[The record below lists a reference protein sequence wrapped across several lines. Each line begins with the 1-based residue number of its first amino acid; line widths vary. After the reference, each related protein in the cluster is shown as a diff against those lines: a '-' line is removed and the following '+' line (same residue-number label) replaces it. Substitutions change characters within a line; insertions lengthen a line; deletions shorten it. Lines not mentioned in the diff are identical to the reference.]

1 MSPKRTKKQEKP
13 GFLDQG
19 ERNAY
24 TPLARC
30 FRSPRPQEKEL
41 QEKEA
46 ELAKLKKKE
55 ALVKELKKKE
65 AELAKVGRWQL

>member
-1 MSPKRTKKQEKP
+1 MS
-13 GFLDQG
+13 L
-19 ERNAY
+19 
-24 TPLARC
+24 
-30 FRSPRPQEKEL
+30 RPQEKEL